1 MTTPFFFIAAS
12 FKAGKVNIAAAGGSL
27 FACKQISFTQ
37 PFQGGKEV
45 KVLASFGHAAN
56 NSGHSNGAA
65 IWVESEDAN
74 QFRACVYEYSDGS
87 NKTAEFNWVAM
98 QSAPSGA
105 QLGTTLL
112 DSWTTGT
119 ECKRIDFPQVSFCC
133 RFCCCCLFVCLILLL
148 KW

>member
-1 MTTPFFFIAAS
+1 MATPFFFIAAS

-37 PFQGGKEV
+37 PFPGGKEV
-45 KVLASFGHAAN
+45 KVLASFGHTVN
-56 NSGHSNGAA
+56 NSAHSNGAA

-119 ECKRIDFPQVSFCC
+119 ECKRINFPQVSFCC
-133 RFCCCCLFVCLILLL
+133 RCCCFCLFV
-148 KW
+148 

>member
-1 MTTPFFFIAAS
+1 M
-12 FKAGKVNIAAAGGSL
+12 

-37 PFQGGKEV
+37 PFPGGKEV
-45 KVLASFGHAAN
+45 KVLASFGHAVN
-56 NSGHSNGAA
+56 NSAHSNGAA

-119 ECKRIDFPQVSFCC
+119 ECKRIDFPQVSFVVIVVV
-133 RFCCCCLFVCLILLL
+133 CLFNTTI
-148 KW
+148 K